1 LTKKSKAVPVE
12 LPIYKID
19 GKYYFR
25 DERLNEYRNICNP
38 HDKKPLDSVLETPTA
53 EDIKNVFGKCD
64 KSPCN
69 LKIKG
74 EREELADKVLK
85 EIEEKKRQKK

>member
-1 LTKKSKAVPVE
+1 MPKSKAVPVE

-38 HDKKPLDSVLETPTA
+38 NDKKPLDSVLETPTKEDA
-53 EDIKNVFGKCD
+53 EKVFGKCD

-74 EREELADKVLK
+74 KREELK
-85 EIEEKKRQKK
+85 

>member
-1 LTKKSKAVPVE
+1 MTKTAIPVD

-25 DERLNEYRNICNP
+25 DERLKEYRNICNP
-38 HDKKPLDSVLETPTA
+38 HDRKPLDSVLEIPTK
-53 EDIKNVFGKCD
+53 EDSEKIFGKCD

-74 EREELADKVLK
+74 EREELK
-85 EIEEKKRQKK
+85 